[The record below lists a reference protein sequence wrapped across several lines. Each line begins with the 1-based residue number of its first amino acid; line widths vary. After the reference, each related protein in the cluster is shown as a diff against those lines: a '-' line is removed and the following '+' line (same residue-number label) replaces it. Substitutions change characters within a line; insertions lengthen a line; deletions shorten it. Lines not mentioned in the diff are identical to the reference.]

1 MDIDKLKGSW
11 KKYTADFQSKELK
24 NTDDLKEILK
34 RRSQKTLKLLRRNF
48 FIEAGLNI
56 LIIPLIL
63 LFFIKSGLLEGSL
76 NNVFI
81 GVILVILIIFLWY
94 LFDAYRKI
102 YKYEHYS
109 LSLKEKLTHQV
120 KSLETFIKNYYR
132 FLYITYFLVLIV
144 GVGFDLPEENTRML
158 LSIGFGVAVGLILF
172 FLILRPLARMYVNK
186 LYKKHI
192 LSLKKCMEELE

>member
-34 RRSQKTLKLLRRNF
+34 RKSQRSLKILRRNF

-56 LIIPLIL
+56 LIIPFVLI
-63 LFFIKSGLLEGSL
+63 FFIKSGFLAGTL
-76 NNVFI
+76 NNFFI
-81 GVILVILIIFLWY
+81 GIIVLILVVFLWY
-94 LFDAYRKI
+94 LFDSYRKI

-109 LSLKEKLTHQV
+109 LSLKEKLNHQV
-120 KSLETFIKNYYR
+120 KLLESFLKNYYQ
-132 FLYITYFLVLIV
+132 FLYVTYFLALII
-144 GVGFDLPEENTRML
+144 GIAFDLPGDKTKL
-158 LSIGFGVAVGLILF
+158 FLSIGFGAAVGLIIF
-172 FLILRPLARMYVNK
+172 FLVVRPLARMYVNK

-192 LSLKKCMEELE
+192 LSLKQCIEEME